1 MLTGE
6 RRALSHQF
14 PWRAFKD
21 HPSAI
26 VASPR
31 THVDD
36 PVSVRH
42 HGLVMLDHEGYLALY
57 ERYRDGN
64 RLRLKPGRRAFRI
77 EGDGAFD
84 GNHNQVATDATG
96 LRLNAGSAGKS
107 GRRKLCVVDWNRDG
121 KLDLI
126 VNSANANILLNLGQ
140 RDGVTTFR
148 DLGPVDELKL
158 AGHDTSPTTVDWN
171 NDGVRELLLGA
182 EDGHFYYLE
191 PAESK

>member
-1 MLTGE
+1 
-6 RRALSHQF
+6 
-14 PWRAFKD
+14 
-21 HPSAI
+21 
-26 VASPR
+26 
-31 THVDD
+31 
-36 PVSVRH
+36 
-42 HGLVMLDHEGYLALY
+42 
-57 ERYRDGN
+57 
-64 RLRLKPGRRAFRI
+64 
-77 EGDGAFD
+77 
-84 GNHNQVATDATG
+84 

-140 RDGVTTFR
+140 RDGVTMFR
-148 DLGPVDELKL
+148 DLGPADDLKL

-191 PAESK
+191 PSESK